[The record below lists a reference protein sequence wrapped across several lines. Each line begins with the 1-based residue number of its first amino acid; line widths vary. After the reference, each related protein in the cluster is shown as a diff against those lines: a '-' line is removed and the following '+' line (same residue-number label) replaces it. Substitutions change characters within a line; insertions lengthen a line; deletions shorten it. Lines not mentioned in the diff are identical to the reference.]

1 MRKGDEGDCMY
12 ILFQGEVG
20 IYINANESC
29 VATLKDNKVFGE
41 RALENDDKRG
51 ATIIAH

>member
-1 MRKGDEGDCMY
+1 MY

-20 IYINANESC
+20 IYVGEENNC
-29 VATLKDNKVFGE
+29 VATLKDSKVFGE
-41 RALENDDKRG
+41 RAMETDDKRG